1 MIEVTLKKNDISATF
16 LEPDGESTEEF
27 IDLISQAL
35 SWIEEK
41 EIVLGDVQSDMR
53 GISRIRKF
61 LNFLTRLFNYDGSN
75 IKEK

>member
-1 MIEVTLKKNDISATF
+1 MLEVTLKKNDISATF
-16 LEPDGESTEEF
+16 LEPNKEGTEEF